1 MFTGWFN
8 KENIYT
14 LPTENPRRRNIRVV
28 YDKWIT
34 HHQVKWCCAPPTLQ
48 IWNLFA
54 AALRICRYRNVFIS
68 IRDIH
73 SKCKNLVWATPSGV
87 CTNVES
93 IRNWMFVRIFFCF
106 LLKFLGLRFSWR
118 NCIYILSKML
128 HFFYKI
134 YVLFILPFETISVLT
149 YLLSRVA
156 TRWQNNTVCLLVVKG
171 FKEFLSSC

>member
-14 LPTENPRRRNIRVV
+14 LPAENPRRRNIRVV

-54 AALRICRYRNVFIS
+54 AAFRICRYLNVFIW
-68 IRDIH
+68 ITDIH
-73 SKCKNLVWATPSGV
+73 CKCKNLVWAPPSGI

-93 IRNWMFVRIFFCF
+93 IRNSMFSICGF
-106 LLKFLGLRFSWR
+106 LDVSFLSFRVQVVNW
-118 NCIYILSKML
+118 
-128 HFFYKI
+128 
-134 YVLFILPFETISVLT
+134 ISVFMKKLFA
-149 YLLSRVA
+149 YSLK
-156 TRWQNNTVCLLVVKG
+156 CFVVVS
-171 FKEFLSSC
+171 FKDVTFSL